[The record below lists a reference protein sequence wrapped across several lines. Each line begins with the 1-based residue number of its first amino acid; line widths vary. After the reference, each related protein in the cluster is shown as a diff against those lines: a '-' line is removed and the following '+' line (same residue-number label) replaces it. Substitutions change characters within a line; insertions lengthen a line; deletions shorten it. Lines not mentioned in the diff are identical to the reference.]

1 METPPPAGFI
11 HVSGGFP
18 RACAGRALWER
29 AAPGSHRGSLSFQ
42 MNPRLDGCLR
52 SWHWLDGEDTTVQ
65 ETVKAN
71 VNMQC
76 FSLTERGSFFP
87 GRGFASYS
95 LDYGE
100 SWLLHRDG
108 CACPCSQN
116 TPKYT
121 KNQRSRKQFP
131 TGKTAEGTASRPPGY
146 GRGTGPL
153 PGRRAGKKGTEE
165 GAGAWWPRRAGG
177 CRALRGASQKVL
189 RQDRLRLIHVDV
201 DRATRERPALQ
212 SQRRGPWGG
221 GNGSRSP

>member
-1 METPPPAGFI
+1 MQAEEDGWGADVPRVLLRVPCTWSRVANPSVSAEPVVETPPPAGFI

-18 RACAGRALWER
+18 RACARRAPWER
-29 AAPGSHRGSLSFQ
+29 AAPGSHRGSLFFQ

-116 TPKYT
+116 TPKCT
-121 KNQRSRKQFP
+121 KNQRSRRQFP
-131 TGKTAEGTASRPPGY
+131 TGEDSRRDGLTAPGLRAGHRPTPRAQGWEKK
-146 GRGTGPL
+146 
-153 PGRRAGKKGTEE
+153 GRRRVSVLGGRDGQADAG
-165 GAGAWWPRRAGG
+165 
-177 CRALRGASQKVL
+177 L
-189 RQDRLRLIHVDV
+189 
-201 DRATRERPALQ
+201 
-212 SQRRGPWGG
+212 
-221 GNGSRSP
+221 